1 MPLYVLYGSK
11 KTKKETQMNLNLITP
26 QKSEI
31 AFKSFTFPD
40 GQPHI
45 KLESIPTTTKHV
57 HILTRL
63 STMNDVFLCLAAKN
77 ALDYAGV
84 ETVNVTISYL
94 MAARMDRVM
103 TEGEPFSLKIVADIL
118 NAGQFRKVRIFD
130 PHSDVATALIH
141 RSMAISNLTLVKKA
155 MEAFSGLTNN
165 DYYLV
170 SPDSGAL
177 KKVYKIAEAIGA
189 ERVAECIKFRDV
201 KTGQLSGFKTFEED
215 FGQRPCF
222 IIDDI
227 CDGGGTFAGLAALL
241 KSRNA
246 GKVIL
251 IVSHGIFSR
260 GLAIEGVD
268 YIVSTNS
275 FKEFSET
282 PSSVHI
288 FPVESVL

>member
-1 MPLYVLYGSK
+1 MSYMVQK
-11 KTKKETQMNLNLITP
+11 NETEMNLNLITP

-40 GQPHI
+40 GQPHLQ
-45 KLESIPTTTKHV
+45 LEVLPANTKHV

-84 ETVNVTISYL
+84 ETVDVTISYL

-103 TEGEPFSLKIVADIL
+103 TEGEPFSLKIVADML

-130 PHSDVATALIH
+130 PHSDVATALVH
-141 RSMAISNLTLVKKA
+141 RSVAISNVTLVKKA
-155 MEAFSGLTNN
+155 MEAFPNLTNT
-165 DYYLV
+165 DGYYLV

-177 KKVYKIAEAIGA
+177 KKVYKIAASIGA

-246 GKVIL
+246 GKVL
-251 IVSHGIFSR
+251 LVVSHGIFSR
-260 GLAIEGVD
+260 GFDIAGIDG
-268 YIVSTNS
+268 IVSTNS
-275 FKEFSET
+275 FKEFTET
-282 PSSVHI
+282 PPSVRI